1 MDYKKK
7 TKTGQ
12 EITIRIFQIDE
23 EIQKS
28 RLFDTFVFQALIKNE
43 VVGYAKLTYINETN
57 SQKLKEPFDYFIYKL
72 YASDEKTIS
81 FYENKDYKNLL
92 IKIGLKDSNLTKE
105 DVEQLSK
112 KELEETFYIFKNKIN
127 QTYENQFKYFY
138 DYWVNKP
145 NIELIK
151 VFSEKD
157 DKYTD
162 FFLNGHPLIERKET
176 KNWQGQNIGAA
187 LYDVCIQWCQSKNL
201 SLWAST
207 TQTEDA
213 KRMWKNME
221 KLPKFTLMVTELF
234 KYGQD
239 GQVIQKISRPKINLT

>member
-1 MDYKKK
+1 MENKKK

-12 EITIRIFQIDE
+12 EIKLRIFKIDE
-23 EIQKS
+23 EIQKT
-28 RLFDTFVFQALIKNE
+28 RLFDTFVFQALINNE
-43 VVGYAKLTYINETN
+43 VIGYAKLTYISETN

-92 IKIGLKDSNLTKE
+92 IKIGLRDINLTTE
-105 DVEQLSK
+105 DVEKLSK
-112 KELEETFYIFKNKIN
+112 KELEKNFNFFKNKIN
-127 QTYENQFKYFY
+127 QTYEHQFKYFY

-151 VFSEKD
+151 VLSEKD

-162 FFLNGHPLIERKET
+162 FFLKGHPLIERKEKT
-176 KNWQGQNIGAA
+176 NWQGQHIGAA
-187 LYDVCIQWCQSKNL
+187 LYDACIHWCQSQNL

-221 KLPKFTLMVTELF
+221 KLPKFTLMLTELF
-234 KYGQD
+234 KYNQE